1 MDDIYKY
8 ILKNSTLNDLIEACL
23 ENKNIAIIISNYE
36 IEDVLIYLK
45 NYILN
50 NITIEEL
57 KKRVNAVSINHT
69 IDMVK
74 IKKFNIL
81 NREISNN
88 KKKIM
93 EIFLS
98 FIKKDNEGKSLNDL
112 YSITKKSLDF
122 KDKEFKYFCILNKFK
137 LFTDNNKEAIIENI
151 QKLFEGEYIN
161 LFIKYKKFN
170 GNKKFNIIN
179 KELTNEDIVKVKL
192 KMSGILNNTFA
203 FIPPIYYNK
212 YTSDFEK
219 ENIYYKNYNEN
230 QLLEVVKRI
239 NYKHNKK
246 MLDKITDIKW
256 YKLNDILNHKRIL
269 NENKEINNEYLRQQE
284 IIYKQYIENIENLA
298 LFSNSFGFIKK
309 VFKNEVLDEINN
321 RITNEEDL
329 YNYISYLKETLSS
342 YEEYLVVASKIEMLN
357 DIQSDILNY
366 CYDKIDN
373 KKDLG
378 EIIQFIPNYFLYKEI
393 EIDEIENEIEINNY
407 ESIDNKINNIYL
419 ALSSY
424 KNIALQ
430 VLQEYSN
437 KTTNDFIKENS
448 IDIFSLNYKEIVDNK
463 YKKENYKFLS
473 KLYPI
478 TVIYEEEFKD
488 NKKVIEKNFDIVIKS
503 SDFFIY
509 NGIDQYKSEVLC
521 NERLD
526 KKITTLL
533 SNLGYRI
540 FDNENNNSVL
550 YVLGCKCQGSIKTLY
565 INNGESF
572 SINNLIELLNL
583 IDKNGKI
590 IYIWYRNWWL
600 NKAEEIDSLQ
610 KQLNK

>member
-321 RITNEEDL
+321 RITNEDDL

>member
-23 ENKNIAIIISNYE
+23 ENKNIAIIISDYE

-50 NITIEEL
+50 NITTEEL

-212 YTSDFEK
+212 YTSDFER

>member
-50 NITIEEL
+50 NITTEEL

-212 YTSDFEK
+212 YTSDFER

-478 TVIYEEEFKD
+478 TVIYEDEFKD

>member
-212 YTSDFEK
+212 YTSDFER

-329 YNYISYLKETLSS
+329 YNYMSYLKETLSS

-478 TVIYEEEFKD
+478 TVIYEDEFKD

-540 FDNENNNSVL
+540 FENENNNSVL